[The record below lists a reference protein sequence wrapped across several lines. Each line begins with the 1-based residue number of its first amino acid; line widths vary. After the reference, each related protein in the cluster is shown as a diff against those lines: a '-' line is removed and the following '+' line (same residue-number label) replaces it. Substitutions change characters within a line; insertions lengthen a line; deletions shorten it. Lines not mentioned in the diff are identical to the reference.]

1 MAKFRDWVE
10 PAHPAV
16 MQRYEDLT
24 SIFRFLREDVQLEVD
39 KAFDRISRQI
49 GFVVTTS
56 LPVTLSVGD
65 SGKIEG
71 LELAAENLKGTL
83 FEREFAAIFKRLA
96 GKSIGKSR
104 VAAGSYAIVFLW
116 IDALKL
122 KLKHDWVEPA
132 HFRQIRPELFAD
144 LAKLRPGV
152 REPAHWFNGAA
163 ILAGEEE
170 VLISVID
177 EVYPELKLA
186 DRLAVSRMD
195 SRKLI
200 PGVREPAHFHQ
211 HLEGLAAEERIDP
224 RKLIP
229 GVREPAHFRKITD
242 LFEDPSKLQ
251 ALAELASLLRK
262 LGF

>member
-16 MQRYEDLT
+16 MQRYEDLIN
-24 SIFRFLREDVQLEVD
+24 IFRFVREEVQVEID
-39 KAFDRISRQI
+39 KAFDRIARQI

-56 LPVTLSVGD
+56 LPLSLRIGEG
-65 SGKIEG
+65 SKIEA
-71 LELAAENLKGTL
+71 LELEAENLKGTL
-83 FEREFAAIFKRLA
+83 FEREFAPVMKRLT
-96 GKSIGKSR
+96 GKAVGKNR
-104 VAAGSYAIVFLW
+104 LAAGSYSIVFLW
-116 IDALKL
+116 IEALKL
-122 KLKHDWVEPA
+122 KIRHDWVEPA
-132 HFRQIRPELFAD
+132 HFRQIRPELFAE
-144 LAKLRPGV
+144 LAELRPGI

-163 ILAGEEE
+163 ILASQEE

-186 DRLAVSRMD
+186 DRIAFNRID
-195 SRKLI
+195 TRKPI
-200 PGVREPAHFHQ
+200 PGVREPAHFRD
-211 HLEGLAAEERIDP
+211 LIEGRFEERIDP

-229 GVREPAHFRKITD
+229 GVREPAHFRKISD

-251 ALAELASLLRK
+251 TLAELASLLRK